1 MDRETIDMY
10 IKWEELN
17 DSNIEGLS
25 VQELFDL
32 KFEILRLREEIL
44 ERLDVID
51 SRKVITE

>member
-25 VQELFDL
+25 IQELFDL
-32 KFEILRLREEIL
+32 KFEILSLREEIL
-44 ERLDVID
+44 ERLGEID
-51 SRKVITE
+51 

>member
-44 ERLDVID
+44 VRLDEID
-51 SRKVITE
+51 SRKKKIE